1 MMKPLPR
8 LFASAL
14 LFVLLIAQV
23 NASRAEAS
31 PQKATHTSR
40 QTAAGQRASKPT
52 PVSKAMPMRLVVQQG
67 QRRVANGFTLFS
79 PDGQLVVTGD
89 YGGDVVVWD
98 VASGR
103 EVRRFTDNAGDP
115 GAQDIDGWLWGAFS
129 PDSRLLVTSV
139 GPNVRLWDVRT
150 GKRLWLA
157 TNGDNAFFV
166 PDDGSHPPVTFAAS
180 ASQVVVTGTEY
191 KLTWDARSGRLL
203 SRVKLGRA
211 GQKPESYDLRP
222 PRDASSP
229 GNRFFA
235 SAKDGLVTVKER
247 ATGRVA
253 GRVRF
258 LVLRPGR
265 TSSYPGQVWH
275 DELYAL
281 AVSPDGR
288 TLITGDDGDD
298 DDSDHLIR
306 LWDVKTGGVLHT
318 LTGTHGATTTFRF
331 TAAGGLLGLSSKGS
345 AHDAREMLTGKSA
358 TWRAAGDTTARQ
370 DVSPDG
376 RFVATGAGLI
386 GEVWDARTGAR
397 LARVEAKADPGESAD
412 AAEWTVVRF
421 TPLDTVTFFR
431 DSAYGE
437 PQSVTLSTRDWTEQ
451 KLPVELPLADDEHA
465 FVMTPDTR
473 AVAWESVEGGEDG
486 SQAAQRVNVWRANEP
501 AKVRSFKVDS
511 DEAYTD
517 ASHLLLSPDGR
528 RVIVATAN
536 NGGNLRQM
544 LIKVYDVD
552 AGRALYT
559 LKRPGFRV
567 EFFAWSS
574 DGRTIATSAGN
585 GAGERATL
593 WDAATG
599 AELRRLDG
607 PQDLIEEFSP
617 DSRLLLT
624 ASLDGFERIYEAA
637 TGKELCRFITRTDG
651 SWVVVDPEGRFD
663 ASDLEEIQGVH
674 WLAPDDPLKPLPLE
688 IFMRDY
694 YEPRL
699 LARII
704 AGEHFAPV
712 RSISEVNRAQ
722 PSVNITSVE
731 QQKEHPELARV
742 TVEVSRPAA
751 DNSTQVSKAGGR
763 ASGVYD
769 LRLFRDGQLV
779 AYEPTEGGE
788 LKTDA
793 QTGKATVTFD
803 NVRLPRPPAT
813 DATLKDEANADS
825 DDGAS
830 VQAGGVE
837 FAAYAFNED
846 RVKSLT
852 ARESFTPPTP
862 LPAAKGRAY
871 VVSVGVNAY
880 ENEAWDL
887 RFAANDARRLQEV
900 VSARVRDGG
909 EYEEVVNVPLI
920 SDYATEGGRKTQPR
934 VVREMNAT
942 RRNFKAVLD
951 LLAGRKVDEEALKAI
966 PNADKLRRATP
977 EDLVL
982 VSFSS
987 HGYADGRGSFYLFA
1001 SDGGTSSNLNEAL
1014 SRAIS
1019 SDELGAWL
1027 RDVDAGELILVVD
1040 ACHSA
1045 ASVQGVGFKP
1055 GPMGSRS
1062 LGQLSYDKGM
1072 RILTSTQADDIALES
1087 ALVEQGLLTYALT
1100 HDGLESARA
1109 DFKPKDARI
1118 TVAEWLAYGVERV
1131 PALHAE
1137 VEKRLAEMKAAR
1149 GAPTSATLGGG
1160 GDDGQARVVLLSS
1173 GGANADEGER
1183 GLKVSGQA
1191 TRTQQPALFDFAR
1204 RRRDAVLARTH

>member
-1 MMKPLPR
+1 MTKQLPR
-8 LFASAL
+8 LFASSL

-23 NASRAEAS
+23 NASRVDAS
-31 PQKATHTSR
+31 PQKATRTSR
-40 QTAAGQRASKPT
+40 QEAEGQRASKPAPKST
-52 PVSKAMPMRLVVQQG
+52 PMPMRLVVQQG

-79 PDGQLVVTGD
+79 PDGRLVVTGD

-98 VASGR
+98 VESGR
-103 EVRRFTDNAGDP
+103 EVRRLTENSGDP
-115 GAQDIDGWLWGAFS
+115 GAQDVDGWLWGAFS
-129 PDSRLLVTSV
+129 PDSRLLATSV

-157 TNGDNAFFV
+157 TNEANAFFE
-166 PDDGSHPPVTFAAS
+166 PDDGSHPPVTFAAGG
-180 ASQVVVTGTEY
+180 SQVVVTGTEY

-203 SRVKLGRA
+203 SRVSLGRA
-211 GQKPESYDLRP
+211 GKKLESYDLRP

-235 SAKDGLVTVKER
+235 SAKDGLVTIKEK
-247 ATGRVA
+247 ASGRVV

-258 LVLRPGR
+258 LVLKPGR

-298 DDSDHLIR
+298 DDSDHLIC

-345 AHDAREMLTGKSA
+345 AHDAREMLSGKSA
-358 TWRAAGDTTARQ
+358 AWRAAGDTTARQ

-376 RFVATGAGLI
+376 RFVATGAGLV
-386 GEVWDARTGAR
+386 GEVWDAQTGAR
-397 LARVEAKADPGESAD
+397 LARVEAKADPGESPD
-412 AAEWTVVRF
+412 TAEWTVVRF

-437 PQSVTLSTRDWTEQ
+437 PQSVTLSTHDWTEQ
-451 KLPVELPLADDEHA
+451 KLPVELPLADDEHT
-465 FVMTPDTR
+465 FVMTHDTR
-473 AVAWESVEGGEDG
+473 AVAWETVEGGEDG
-486 SQAAQRVNVWRANEP
+486 SQATQRVNVWRAAEP

-517 ASHLLLSPDGR
+517 ASRLLLSPDGA

-544 LIKVYDVD
+544 LIKVYDVN

-567 EFFAWSS
+567 ESFAWSS

-599 AELRRLDG
+599 NELRRLDG

-712 RSISEVNRAQ
+712 RSISKVNRAQ
-722 PSVNITSVE
+722 PTVRIVSIE
-731 QQKEHPELARV
+731 QEKEHPELATV
-742 TVEVSRPAA
+742 TVEATKPA
-751 DNSTQVSKAGGR
+751 DGSD
-763 ASGVYD
+763 VYD
-769 LRLFRDGQLV
+769 LRLFRDGRLV
-779 AYEPTEGGE
+779 ASMPSEGSEFRKG
-788 LKTDA
+788 LQTDKFNMVFA
-793 QTGKATVTFD
+793 G
-803 NVRLPRPPAT
+803 VRLPRPT
-813 DATLKDEANADS
+813 RSEVKSDANAD
-825 DDGAS
+825 DNDTADAGAQTNTG
-830 VQAGGVE
+830 VVE
-837 FAAYAFNED
+837 FSAYAFNED

-871 VVSVGVNAY
+871 VISVGVNAY
-880 ENEAWDL
+880 ENEEWDL

-900 VSARVRDGG
+900 VAARVRDGG

-920 SDYATEGGRKTQPR
+920 SDYATEGGRKVSPR

-942 RRNFKAVLD
+942 KRNFKAVLD
-951 LLAGRKVDEEALKAI
+951 LLAGRKVDEETLKAI

-1019 SDELGAWL
+1019 SDDLGAWL

-1045 ASVQGVGFKP
+1045 ASVQGAGFKP
-1055 GPMGSRS
+1055 GPMGSRG

-1131 PALHAE
+1131 PTLYAE

-1149 GAPTSATLGGG
+1149 GASASAALDGG

-1183 GLKVSGQA
+1183 SIKVKVSGQA

-1204 RRRDAVLARTH
+1204 RRRDAVLARAR